1 MKQRQTI
8 LFLTRLYHP
17 HIGGVEKHVYFLS
30 QMLIKKGYKVV
41 VVTEQFDS
49 HLSLTDTHDGIEIF
63 RIPVGSNSS
72 LKKFLIWRWVLAH
85 QDLFLKA
92 QIIHIHDV
100 FFWILPLRLF
110 LPKGK
115 IFTTFH
121 GYEGYP
127 IKKKWIFVRK
137 ITEYLSSGTIC
148 IGDFMRKWYN
158 AQPTYVSYGGV
169 RIREKNIP
177 KNNQSAI
184 FFGRLESQTGI
195 LEYISAYK
203 ALKKKFPK
211 FKLTVV
217 GDGPLRNRLPK
228 DVIYMNFEPNV
239 EELLEQHRF
248 VFVSRYLSML
258 EAMIQRKEVVAVYSD
273 PVKKDYLTMSPFS
286 KYVTV
291 AKNSEDIV
299 RFIDLSIKNGP
310 NTSAIEAEYQW
321 AKKNTWEEVLL
332 VYLRLWGIIK

>member
-30 QMLIKKGYKVV
+30 QMLIKKGYEVV

-100 FFWILPLRLF
+100 FFWILPLLLF

-115 IFTTFH
+115 IYTTFH

-148 IGDFMRKWYN
+148 IGDFMRKWYK
-158 AQPTYVSYGGV
+158 AAPTYVSYGGARSSDV
-169 RIREKNIP
+169 IAP
-177 KNNQSAI
+177 KNDQSAV
-184 FFGRLESQTGI
+184 FFGRFESQTGI
-195 LEYISAYK
+195 IEYVK
-203 ALKKKFPK
+203 AFKEIKKKYPR
-211 FKLTVV
+211 FKLTIV
-217 GDGPLRNRLPK
+217 GDGPLRSKLPHN
-228 DVIYMNFEPNV
+228 VTYMDFEPNI
-239 EELLEQHRF
+239 EHLISRYRF
-248 VFVSRYLSML
+248 IFVSRYLSML
-258 EAMIQRKEVVAVYSD
+258 EAIVQKKEVIAVFSD
-273 PVKKDYLTMSPFS
+273 PIKKDYLEMSPF
-286 KYVTV
+286 KEYVSI
-291 AKNSEDIV
+291 AKNASEIAKCVDV
-299 RFIDLSIKNGP
+299 SLENGP
-310 NTSAIEAEYQW
+310 NKRKIEAGYAW
-321 AKKNTWEEVLL
+321 AKQNSWEKVLNTYFL
-332 VYLRLWGIIK
+332 LWGITK